1 MKLCS
6 EKLSLSKTG
15 VEGPAGTKADAAQ
28 YQPIES
34 RLLQLWR
41 DGKLAWKGERLREWL
56 KYDLDSPE
64 NVVRAWKQGLLK
76 LAD

>member
-6 EKLSLSKTG
+6 EKLPLSKTG
-15 VEGPAGTKADAAQ
+15 VEGLAGTKADAAQ

-41 DGKLAWKGERLREWL
+41 DGRLVWKGERLREWL

-64 NVVRAWKQGLLK
+64 NVVRAWKQGFLK
-76 LAD
+76 LTD